1 MLNIYIYKKYT
12 DPKTKSYSIVSEAVK
27 DTLIQNLI
35 RNLLQHFVDAGRVQ
49 EEEADVITNE
59 YTRYID
65 EVLAKDKSKYSD
77 FQSSPNSER
86 DTDRIDV
93 LLSSNKAFS
102 KLWQVVKHEQAAVE
116 RGFTVN
122 EQVEAENLDTS
133 TVAAKCLI
141 CDHMCVIGGLMNVD
155 IHNKQ
160 LHVSVPQHGRDVL
173 LTLMI
178 RKR

>member
-1 MLNIYIYKKYT
+1 MHLY
-12 DPKTKSYSIVSEAVK
+12 PGCYSADLV
-27 DTLIQNLI
+27 DT
-35 RNLLQHFVDAGRVQ
+35 GRVQ

-65 EVLAKDKSKYSD
+65 EVVAKDKSKCSD
-77 FQSSPNSER
+77 CQSSPNSER

-93 LLSSNKAFS
+93 LFYNTMSSNKAFS

-141 CDHMCVIGGLMNVD
+141 CDHMHAIGGLMNVD